1 MKNLLYI
8 FVFIFLVSCTSN
20 TIFEKPKNLIPKDT
34 MSLII
39 QELMIASS
47 AKFIKNK
54 SLEKNVNYMPFVY
67 DNFKIDSLRFDA
79 SNTYYISKVDTYED
93 ILTDAKNNLEKRK
106 EQVSKLKNT
115 LDSIR
120 RDSIKKAKSPLKK
133 LDKEVDSLSN

>member
-1 MKNLLYI
+1 ML
-8 FVFIFLVSCTSN
+8 SCTSN
-20 TIFEKPKNLIPKDT
+20 TIFEKPKDLIPKDT

-79 SNTYYISKVDTYED
+79 SNTYYISKVDAYED

-106 EQVSKLKNT
+106 EQVTKLKGT
-115 LDSIR
+115 QDSLR

-133 LDKEVDSLSN
+133 LDKEIDSLSN

>member
-1 MKNLLYI
+1 MKNLHYI
-8 FVFIFLVSCTSN
+8 FVFIFLLSCTSN
-20 TIFEKPKNLIPKDT
+20 TIFEKPKDLIPKDT

-79 SNTYYISKVDTYED
+79 SNTYYISKVDAYED

-106 EQVSKLKNT
+106 EQVTKLKGT
-115 LDSIR
+115 QDSLR